1 MLLLPQGFDRLHLLH
16 LWSTGKGCHF
26 LNNPCL
32 VTVSSATEHRQQNQ
46 PGSRKVRA
54 ETCSSHFHPRNP
66 HSKGSYTM
74 AAGLFTS
81 CLENSFNS
89 VQCLY
94 TVFTGNSTLLVTQ
107 KYVIHDAVS
116 LMMNA
121 TCLYI
126 SDKYLQHKDTTHD
139 LLFSHRDLAATSQ
152 RPKPTSV
159 IHMSHC
165 NFKLAV
171 FLQFHF
177 TCPGNNEIFIL
188 MPVKLWEE
196 LRDLCFLEFL
206 ICRCGQ
212 LVTRRVH
219 ATITLIIL

>member
-1 MLLLPQGFDRLHLLH
+1 MVKALAPWPRDSLP
-16 LWSTGKGCHF
+16 
-26 LNNPCL
+26 
-32 VTVSSATEHRQQNQ
+32 
-46 PGSRKVRA
+46 
-54 ETCSSHFHPRNP
+54 
-66 HSKGSYTM
+66 
-74 AAGLFTS
+74 AAWKTAS
-81 CLENSFNS
+81 I
-89 VQCLY
+89 LY
-94 TVFTGNSTLLVTQ
+94 NVYIQFSQRNSTLLVTQ
-107 KYVIHDAVS
+107 KYVIHDAV

-126 SDKYLQHKDTTHD
+126 SDKYLRHKDTTHD

-152 RPKPTSV
+152 QPQPTPV
-159 IHMSHC
+159 IQMSHC
-165 NFKLAV
+165 NFKLAA

-212 LVTRRVH
+212 LVTRGVH

>member
-1 MLLLPQGFDRLHLLH
+1 MRNSVDFLKDWNSIVQFNGKASRRSSNQVRKFQRFSFHRDLTV
-16 LWSTGKGCHF
+16 STSYTSGLQVNGCHF

-66 HSKGSYTM
+66 QGKGSYTM
-74 AAGLFTS
+74 AVGLFTS

-107 KYVIHDAVS
+107 KYVIQDAVS

-126 SDKYLQHKDTTHD
+126 SDK
-139 LLFSHRDLAATSQ
+139 
-152 RPKPTSV
+152 
-159 IHMSHC
+159 
-165 NFKLAV
+165 
-171 FLQFHF
+171 
-177 TCPGNNEIFIL
+177 
-188 MPVKLWEE
+188 
-196 LRDLCFLEFL
+196 
-206 ICRCGQ
+206 
-212 LVTRRVH
+212 
-219 ATITLIIL
+219 